1 MLFYRKACLNLLAIG
16 KITSQEIVKVLR
28 NVESDVDAL
37 FGKTDITIRQSL
49 TILNNEITKFV
60 GKAGKA
66 SGAAQVLSGS
76 IQVLSSNLNLQADG
90 ALIAGIGLITR
101 AILIK
106 EAAVVKEGIVSTL
119 ASRQASI
126 TKAQAEFSERQQ
138 L

>member
-1 MLFYRKACLNLLAIG
+1 M
-16 KITSQEIVKVLR
+16 
-28 NVESDVDAL
+28 
-37 FGKTDITIRQSL
+37 
-49 TILNNEITKFV
+49 
-60 GKAGKA
+60 
-66 SGAAQVLSGS
+66 
-76 IQVLSSNLNLQADG
+76 NLQADG

-106 EAAVVKEGIVSTL
+106 EAAVKEGIVSTL

>member
-16 KITSQEIVKVLR
+16 KITSQEIVKALR

-49 TILNNEITKFV
+49 TLLNNEITKFV
-60 GKAGKA
+60 GEAGKA

-106 EAAVVKEGIVSTL
+106 EAELLKRE
-119 ASRQASI
+119 
-126 TKAQAEFSERQQ
+126 
-138 L
+138 